1 MKMPNEIEE
10 LDPYSERYEYGE
22 EDLWFNIPNLPEE
35 NAIQHYV
42 NMLPIYGDD
51 GFDYPYE

>member
-1 MKMPNEIEE
+1 MPNEIEE